1 MTAVIYSLKEAFN
14 NLGRNALIVLGA
26 ILAVFIS
33 LTLTFGTL
41 VFGEVVRVNTLQ
53 WAQDVRVIAF
63 LQDDMS
69 AAGTDN
75 LQQEVASWPQVQDI
89 FYVSKPDAHEEAL
102 VLFSNDDA
110 MLRVLGENPDLLPAS
125 LRVQPVDPEDYDQI
139 VTRLESTPGVLQ
151 VESADDAIDAMIA
164 LRDGLQI
171 MFWLL
176 AVALGVAAVALIAN
190 TIHMAI
196 YARREEIE
204 IMRLVGASN
213 WFVRTPFLIEGAL
226 EGLIGGALAVSFI
239 VVAQQLAVDRLEQL
253 PTWINLAIQNDFLLR
268 QGALVL
274 LFGVLAGLAG
284 SSLSLAVHRTL
295 RS

>member
-1 MTAVIYSLKEAFN
+1 MSQISYAFKEAFN
-14 NLGRNALIVLGA
+14 NLGRNALVVLGA

-33 LTLTFGTL
+33 LTLTFGTV

-63 LQDDMS
+63 LQDDV
-69 AAGTDN
+69 AADSTSE
-75 LQQEVASWPQVQDI
+75 LQSEVATWPQVADV
-89 FYVSKPDAHEEAL
+89 FYVSKPDAYDEAL
-102 VLFSNDDA
+102 LLFSNDEA
-110 MLRVLGENPDLLPAS
+110 MLKVLEESPDLLPAS
-125 LRVQPVDPEDYDQI
+125 LRVQPMDPEDYDLI
-139 VTRLESTPGVLQ
+139 VTRLESTPGVMR
-151 VESADDAIDAMIA
+151 VESAGDAIDAMIA

-213 WFVRTPFLIEGAL
+213 WFIRTPFLIEGAM
-226 EGLIGGALAVSFI
+226 EGLIGGALAVTFI
-239 VVAQQLAVDRLEQL
+239 VVAQQLTVDRLANL
-253 PTWINLAIQNDFLLR
+253 PDWINLAIQNDFLLR

-274 LFGVLAGLAG
+274 LFGVLAGLIG

>member
-1 MTAVIYSLKEAFN
+1 MTQISYLFKEAFN
-14 NLGRNALIVLGA
+14 NLGRNALVVLGA

-33 LTLTFGTL
+33 LTLTFGTV
-41 VFGEVVRVNTLQ
+41 VFGEIVRVNTLQ
-53 WAQDVRVIAF
+53 WAEDVRVIAF
-63 LQDDMS
+63 LQDDV
-69 AAGTDN
+69 TTEDTVE
-75 LQQEVASWPQVQDI
+75 LQAEVASWPQVQDV
-89 FYVSKPDAHEEAL
+89 FYVSKQDAFEEAQ
-102 VLFSNDDA
+102 VLFADDEA
-110 MLRVLGENPDLLPAS
+110 ILRVLDENPDLMPAS
-125 LRVQPVDPEDYDQI
+125 LRVQPVDPEDYGLI
-139 VTRLESTPGVLQ
+139 VTRLGATAGVQ
-151 VESADDAIDAMIA
+151 EVKSAGEAIDAMIA

-176 AVALGVAAVALIAN
+176 AVALGIAAVALIAN

-226 EGLIGGALAVSFI
+226 EGLLGGALAVTFI
-239 VVAQQLAVDRLEQL
+239 VVAQQLAVDRLADL
-253 PTWINLAIQNDFLLR
+253 PEWINLAIQNEFLLR

-274 LFGVLAGLAG
+274 LFGVAAGLIG